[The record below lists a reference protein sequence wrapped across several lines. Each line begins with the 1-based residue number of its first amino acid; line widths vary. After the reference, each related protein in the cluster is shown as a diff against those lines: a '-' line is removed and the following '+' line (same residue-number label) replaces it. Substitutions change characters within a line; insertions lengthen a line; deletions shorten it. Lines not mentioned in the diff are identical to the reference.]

1 MEYRDDEIFYFK
13 STQEMVHTGNIMSP
27 TYFGEDRFQKPIL
40 YYWLVLL
47 SYKTFGMNWFG
58 ARFVAVIFAGLTICF
73 TWLIGKALFDRRV
86 ATLGAIILM
95 TVPLFFRHAKNAV
108 PDMPLNFFIVWA
120 IYCAIRFI
128 QSFSENVDDQ
138 EKENPA
144 LTRYSVLFFVSC
156 ALGFMIKGF
165 AALIIPILTVVA
177 YSFTVKRA
185 KILAKMRFGRGAL
198 IMLLIMLPWFVY
210 MIKVHGQ
217 EYLNYMLVDETKN
230 RLINI
235 EGGNVLVKMAATFF
249 DHCLFYL
256 NVLGSY
262 FAPWCI
268 FLIGAIPLAF
278 MGWKKDGLRFMLI
291 WFFVVFCFFSTMY
304 FSINHYMLVLT
315 TPFALL
321 VSYFLLESFNRKLL
335 IGKIAVFLR
344 KYMLLFILTV
354 GSLAFSFL
362 FVFLAGAAKWWL
374 ILLLIAYVA
383 AVREIHKSSKPMTA
397 PLILGAFMLFV
408 FAQSSLL
415 AKAGVTTHTTL
426 QKFAVTIN
434 QEIEASVAEKV
445 VIGVG
450 SHDIHEKE
458 FQVYFDQRVLKA
470 AASTA
475 QETKSKLVQL
485 FATDKKV
492 YCLITE
498 KDFERFLK
506 NSSPGSLKIVQEDYI
521 FRRRMYIDKG
531 FFVALLKLDRVA
543 VRRYLKEKL
552 ILIRKDSHV

>member
-128 QSFSENVDDQ
+128 QSSSKNVDDQ
-138 EKENPA
+138 ARENPA

-177 YSFTVKRA
+177 YSFTVRRA

-198 IMLLIMLPWFVY
+198 IMLLIILPWFVF
-210 MIKVHGQ
+210 MIKAHGQ

-230 RLINI
+230 RLINT
-235 EGGNVLVKMAATFF
+235 EGGNVFVGMAATFF

-268 FLIGAIPLAF
+268 FLIGAIPVAF
-278 MGWKKDGLRFMLI
+278 MGWKKESSRFMLI

-321 VSYFLLESFNRKLL
+321 VSYFLLENFNQELL

-374 ILLLIAYVA
+374 ILLLIVYVIA
-383 AVREIHKSSKPMTA
+383 AREIHKSSKPMTA

-415 AKAGVTTHTTL
+415 AKAGVTAHATL
-426 QKFAVTIN
+426 QKFAITIN
-434 QEIEASVAEKV
+434 KEIGADVSEKV

-458 FQVYFDQRVLKA
+458 FQVYFDQRVMKA

-475 QETKSKLVQL
+475 QETKSKLLQL

-492 YCLITE
+492 YCLIAE
-498 KDFERFLK
+498 KDFEYFLK
-506 NSSPGSLKIVQEDYI
+506 DSLSDSFKIVQEDYI

-531 FFVALLKLDRVA
+531 FFVALLKLDQAA
-543 VRRYLKEKL
+543 VRHYLKEKL